1 VAKII
6 SIIVTVTLVALGFWV
21 TAEPWVNSSIKFAD
35 WHVWIL
41 PATFLV
47 LLSTVTA
54 IAYMLLPQKRLKM
67 LVASLIGGTF
77 LAVFGF
83 WYLDILAFFVI
94 LLFHL
99 FAIRYIQFESRER
112 LKIHVG
118 QIIKRGIGT
127 VMIPLYIAL
136 SFAYYS
142 SPSIQVRA
150 QNADLA
156 PNLKQVVSEV
166 ASKFLATELN
176 QIPEE
181 QREAASSYAIER
193 TYNYFVSY
201 FEPYREYFPPV
212 LAFGLFLIL
221 VGLGFILHRL
231 SIWLGMGIFWVLYKS
246 KFVFIEKKQ
255 IEAESI
261 ALCPQTTTKP

>member
-1 VAKII
+1 MAKII

-41 PATFLV
+41 PATFMV
-47 LLSTVTA
+47 LLGAVSA
-54 IAYMLLPQKRLKM
+54 LAYMLLPQKRLK
-67 LVASLIGGTF
+67 LLLAGFIGATF
-77 LAVFGF
+77 LAVFGLWF
-83 WYLDILAFFVI
+83 LDILAFFVI

-99 FAIRYIQFESRER
+99 FAIRYIQFESQER

-118 QIIKRGIGT
+118 QIVKRGIGA

-150 QNADLA
+150 KNADLA
-156 PNLKQVVSEV
+156 PNLKQIVSEV
-166 ASKFLATELN
+166 ANKFLVTELSSL
-176 QIPEE
+176 PPE

-231 SIWLGMGIFWVLYKS
+231 SVWLGMGIFWLLRKT
-246 KFVFIEKKQ
+246 KFVVIEKKQ

-261 ALCPQTTTKP
+261 ALWPTITTS

>member
-1 VAKII
+1 MAKII
-6 SIIVTVTLVALGFWV
+6 GIITTVTLVALGFWFS
-21 TAEPWVNSSIKFAD
+21 AEPWVNSAIKFAD
-35 WHVWIL
+35 WRIWIV
-41 PATFLV
+41 PALLMVLTGSLV
-47 LLSTVTA
+47 SL
-54 IAYMLLPQKRLKM
+54 AYMLLPQKRLK
-67 LVASLIGGTF
+67 LLLAALIGGAF
-77 LAVFGF
+77 LVVFGF
-83 WYLDILAFFVI
+83 WYLDLLAFFMI

-99 FAIRYIQFESRER
+99 FAIRNIQFETQER

-118 QIIKRGIGT
+118 QVIKRGIGA

-136 SFAYYS
+136 SFAYFS

-166 ASKFLATELN
+166 VNKFLAKELN
-176 QIPEE
+176 QASPEE
-181 QREAASSYAIER
+181 REAASSYAIER

-201 FEPYREYFPPV
+201 FSPYRNYFPPV

-231 SIWLGMGIFWVLYKS
+231 STWLGMGIFSLLKAS
-246 KFVFIEKKQ
+246 NFVIIEKRE
-255 IEAESI
+255 ITAESI
-261 ALCPQTTTKP
+261 ALWPQTTTKP